1 MGRVY
6 ATPEQLAA
14 YTGQPAPADAE
25 QLLARASRFLDA
37 HALNT
42 CVYDTGDDGMPTAPE
57 VRDALREAVCVQV
70 QWWDAVGDS
79 TGAMG
84 AGWGSVSL
92 GPVSLGRSVTDVSP
106 NASPARQAAPEVRD
120 ILAAL
125 PPDVI
130 TLGVVW

>member
-1 MGRVY
+1 MARVY

-37 HALNT
+37 HALTT
-42 CVYDTGDDGMPTAPE
+42 CVYDTDDDGMPTAPE
-57 VRDALREAVCVQV
+57 VRDALREAACVQV
-70 QWWDAVGDS
+70 QWWDAVDDS
-79 TGAMG
+79 TGATA
-84 AGWGSVSL
+84 AGWATVSL
-92 GPVSLGRSVTDVSP
+92 GPVSLGRSDTSP
-106 NASPARQAAPEVRD
+106 AASPARQVAPEVRD

-125 PPDVI
+125 PSKVI